1 MLCVN
6 PIGRR
11 ADINVRPCRVHATI
25 AGVEPIP
32 LLRYL
37 VEAGLGARRQVVGA
51 IKVGRV
57 AVNGRQAES
66 YTMPVYPQADKIT
79 FDGKPVSFHARARI
93 VIMLNKPLNLLSTTS
108 DDRGRRTVL
117 DILPDEY
124 RGLGLYPV
132 GRLDHDTTGL
142 LLLTNDGNLTY
153 RLTHPRFELGK
164 EYLVHING
172 TLTQQ
177 ERETLEK
184 GVPLDDGMTAP
195 AKVQEIG
202 YDPPYNYSVTIH
214 EGRNRQVRR
223 MFAHLGY
230 TVTALKRVRM
240 GNLRLG
246 DLVEGR
252 FKKLSA
258 QEIASALRQ
267 HRQ

>member
-1 MLCVN
+1 VL
-6 PIGRR
+6 
-11 ADINVRPCRVHATI
+11 HATI
-25 AGVEPIP
+25 TGVESIP
-32 LLRYL
+32 LLKYL
-37 VEAGLGARRQVVGA
+37 VEAGLGSRRQVVAA

-66 YTMPVYPQADKIT
+66 YTMPVYLQADKIT
-79 FDGKPVSFHARARI
+79 FDGKPVSFHAKAKI
-93 VIMLNKPLNLLSTTS
+93 VIMLNKPLDLLTTTI
-108 DDRGRRTVL
+108 DDRGRKTVL
-117 DILPDEY
+117 DILPAEY

-164 EYLVHING
+164 EYLVHIEG
-172 TLTQQ
+172 TLSQQ
-177 ERETLEK
+177 QREQLEK
-184 GVPLDDGMTAP
+184 GVLLDDGITAP
-195 AKVQEIG
+195 AKVMETS

-230 TVTALKRVRM
+230 TVKSLKRVRM

-246 DLVEGR
+246 ELAVGSFR
-252 FKKLSA
+252 RLSV

-267 HRQ
+267 HR

>member
-1 MLCVN
+1 
-6 PIGRR
+6 
-11 ADINVRPCRVHATI
+11 
-25 AGVEPIP
+25 VESIP

-37 VEAGLGARRQVVGA
+37 VEAGLGSRRQVVAA
-51 IKVGRV
+51 IKIGRV

-79 FDGKPVSFHARARI
+79 FDGKPASFHAKVKI
-93 VIMLNKPLNLLSTTS
+93 VIMLNKPLDLLTTTS
-108 DDRGRRTVL
+108 DDRGRHTVL
-117 DILPDEY
+117 DILPAEY
-124 RGLGLYPV
+124 RNFGLYPV

-164 EYLVHING
+164 EYLVHIDG
-172 TLTQQ
+172 TLSPP
-177 ERETLEK
+177 EKESLEK
-184 GVPLDDGMTAP
+184 GVMLDDGITAP
-195 AKVQEIG
+195 ARVMEIS
-202 YDPPYNYSVTIH
+202 YDPPYNYSITIH

-230 TVTALKRVRM
+230 TVRALRRVRL

-246 DLVEGR
+246 ELAVGSFR
-252 FKKLSA
+252 KLSA

-267 HRQ
+267 HK

>member
-1 MLCVN
+1 ML
-6 PIGRR
+6 
-11 ADINVRPCRVHATI
+11 HATI
-25 AGVEPIP
+25 TGVESIP

-37 VEAGLGARRQVVGA
+37 VEAGLGSRRQVVAA

-79 FDGKPVSFHARARI
+79 FDGKPASFHARARI
-93 VIMLNKPLNLLSTTS
+93 VLMLNKPLDLLTTTS
-108 DDRGRRTVL
+108 DDRGRKTVL
-117 DILPDEY
+117 DILPAEY

-164 EYLVHING
+164 EYLVHIDG
-172 TLTQQ
+172 TLNQQ
-177 ERETLEK
+177 QRDLLEK
-184 GVPLDDGMTAP
+184 GALLDDGITAP
-195 AKVQEIG
+195 AKVTEIS

-214 EGRNRQVRR
+214 EGRTRQVRR
-223 MFAHLGY
+223 MFAHLGF
-230 TVTALKRVRM
+230 TVKSLKRIRM

-246 DLVEGR
+246 ELAEGSFR
-252 FKKLSA
+252 KLSA

-267 HRQ
+267 HR

>member
-1 MLCVN
+1 
-6 PIGRR
+6 
-11 ADINVRPCRVHATI
+11 
-25 AGVEPIP
+25 VESIP

-37 VEAGLGARRQVVGA
+37 VEAGLGARRQVVAA

-57 AVNGRQAES
+57 SVNGKQAES
-66 YTMPVYPQADKIT
+66 YTMPVYPQADRIT
-79 FDGKPVSFHARARI
+79 FDAKPVAFHARARL
-93 VIMLNKPLNLLSTTS
+93 VLMLNKPLDLLTTTS
-108 DDRGRRTVL
+108 DDRGRQTVL
-117 DILPDEY
+117 DILPAEY

-164 EYLVHING
+164 EYLVHIEG
-172 TLTQQ
+172 SLDQPQ
-177 ERETLEK
+177 KEMLEK
-184 GVPLDDGMTAP
+184 GVVLDDGVTAP
-195 AKVQEIG
+195 ARLKEIS
-202 YDPPYNYSVTIH
+202 YEPPYNYSITIH

-230 TVTALKRVRM
+230 TVKALKRVRM

-246 DLVEGR
+246 DLAEGSFR
-252 FKKLSA
+252 RLSA

-267 HRQ
+267 HKQ

>member
-1 MLCVN
+1 MTRN
-6 PIGRR
+6 S
-11 ADINVRPCRVHATI
+11 DTIN
-25 AGVEPIP
+25 GVESIP
-32 LLRYL
+32 LLKYL
-37 VEAGLGARRQVVGA
+37 VEAGLGSRRQVVAA

-57 AVNGRQAES
+57 AVNSRQAES

-93 VIMLNKPLNLLSTTS
+93 VLMMNKPLNILTTTS
-108 DDRGRRTVL
+108 DDRGRKTVL
-117 DILPDEY
+117 DILPAEY

-164 EYLVHING
+164 EYLVHIEGALN
-172 TLTQQ
+172 QQ
-177 ERETLEK
+177 QRDELEK
-184 GVPLDDGMTAP
+184 GVLLDDGMTAP
-195 AKVQEIG
+195 AKVNEIN
-202 YDPPYNYSVTIH
+202 YEPPYNYSIIIH
-214 EGRNRQVRR
+214 EGRTRQVRR

-230 TVTALKRVRM
+230 TVKALKRIRM

-246 DLVEGR
+246 ELPEGIFR
-252 FKKLSA
+252 KLSA

-267 HRQ
+267 HR